1 MCQSLIWGI
10 LGVNRRTDLG
20 MLEAP
25 FIHPTVTNTIA
36 WAYIRHHPHLHLFSA
51 FLQFVLLYLTWLA
64 AKLGLDQEIY
74 LFVNFRVCL
83 FEWQR
88 SIPCCLIQRQQS
100 FSENSISGNA
110 LLPLNQTTW
119 NASMSFTVFKTN
131 NKKNWPTL
139 EKNRKIAGLK
149 KNASVNDALTKLFFA
164 TFKAISDYAIL
175 YLQPLWL
182 VGTSKKK

>member
-131 NKKNWPTL
+131 N
-139 EKNRKIAGLK
+139 
-149 KNASVNDALTKLFFA
+149 
-164 TFKAISDYAIL
+164 
-175 YLQPLWL
+175 Q
-182 VGTSKKK
+182 KKKGELATLLKVQVPFSKFSAQLSID